1 MNYLIIKAL
10 YAIIWLLSHNIRDN
24 AMIIW
29 PYAGNW
35 EKKVQ
40 ILRYNYEMEHKNY
53 DIKSN
58 CVFKS
63 HIYYIEYDFYVIIMT
78 MS

>member
-1 MNYLIIKAL
+1 
-10 YAIIWLLSHNIRDN
+10 
-24 AMIIW
+24 
-29 PYAGNW
+29 
-35 EKKVQ
+35 
-40 ILRYNYEMEHKNY
+40 MEHKNY

-63 HIYYIEYDFYVIIMT
+63 HIYYIKYDFYVIIMT